1 MKDLMKLKSATR
13 LTVVLI
19 ALLAV
24 FGCENKG
31 DYTAQVICDSG
42 FESAPTSYAYI
53 SGDTI
58 RWVKPGVAK
67 MSAPSSDYVARKLK
81 PGESCQIDK
90 TYR

>member
-1 MKDLMKLKSATR
+1 MKDLTKLNKATR

-24 FGCENKG
+24 FGCKDKS

-42 FESAPTSYAYI
+42 FESTTTSYAYI
-53 SGDTI
+53 NDSVAH
-58 RWVKPGVAK
+58 WVKPNVAR
-67 MSAPSSDYVARKLK
+67 MHATSSDYVVRKLK
-81 PGESCQIDK
+81 LGEVCWIDK